1 MKEFV
6 RVDFVNA
13 SEEAYANA
21 VGLLGDFKT
30 GKTLA
35 RDGATLLHDYLELGN
50 EWQLLP
56 ADDMLF
62 HDTAEPQFPT
72 RCILPE
78 DPRGQRRRRLE
89 ESSISEEEAEAACA
103 KALKDAA
110 DIKDCVYDVLATQ
123 DIAMVGAF

>member
-1 MKEFV
+1 
-6 RVDFVNA
+6 
-13 SEEAYANA
+13 
-21 VGLLGDFKT
+21 LLGDFKT

-35 RDGATLLHDYLELGN
+35 RDGVTPLHDYLELGI

-56 ADDMLF
+56 TDNMWF
-62 HDTAEPQFPT
+62 HDDTAEPQFPK

-110 DIKDCVYDVLATQ
+110 DSYQGLCL
-123 DIAMVGAF
+123 